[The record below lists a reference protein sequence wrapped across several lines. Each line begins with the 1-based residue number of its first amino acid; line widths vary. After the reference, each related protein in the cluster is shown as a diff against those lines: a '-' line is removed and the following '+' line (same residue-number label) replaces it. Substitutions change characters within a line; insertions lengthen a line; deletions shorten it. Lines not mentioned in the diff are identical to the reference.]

1 MAIGTNTIPIAV
13 AEYVRGNGWKRQIDS
28 IDKTILQKTVG
39 KVAVAVMGSNL
50 GLTKNKKDRT
60 DKPVVQYALGKQ
72 SKIGVLILYSSTP
85 HPSPEDPR
93 VHTTITGEDKAGKE
107 VFRKHVP
114 YDPST
119 DAVSVSTCVWP

>member
-1 MAIGTNTIPIAV
+1 MKKVAIGTNTIPIAV

-93 VHTTITGEDKAGKE
+93 VHTTITGEDKAGK
-107 VFRKHVP
+107 R
-114 YDPST
+114 
-119 DAVSVSTCVWP
+119 SV